1 MLSGHRN
8 VLNNSLSSVQI
19 CSQNSVQTEPFVV
32 VEVPVGEI
40 ICQDRS
46 VPVQVF
52 FHCGFVGDSYCHNS
66 VHTCERG
73 RVILGAGDTGELLRY
88 QQPHLPSAGVAEE
101 LEVSKSTCDIVIVS
115 IQTWFGGGTTQT
127 TLFAAMGGCRT
138 VLLWIVLFSCS
149 AVSRKDC

>member
-1 MLSGHRN
+1 MK
-8 VLNNSLSSVQI
+8 SSARIDQFQCKFSFTVALWETVI
-19 CSQNSVQTEPFVV
+19 AT
-32 VEVPVGEI
+32 
-40 ICQDRS
+40 
-46 VPVQVF
+46 
-52 FHCGFVGDSYCHNS
+52 S